1 MGVKMRFSLLWFIS
15 CLGIMAVCMSILAS
29 SSEALITGDAV
40 FGTNKIYVSKTY
52 NSTASVYYPQTIF
65 AKVNDSILF
74 IPGAYKNIIIDGI
87 STRIRFHGAVYTGNI
102 RLVSFE
108 IDGKRAYIPYSGNP
122 VYVNST
128 FYPKRFK
135 LVQVTSTGS
144 SAVLQMLSE
153 AKDAAEQQAD
163 QAGQPVQAIPMTQST
178 QTVQATQAQNS
189 QQDALG
195 AKSSAQYNAVP
206 QVYSMKAGQKRI
218 VQVNGKNVT
227 FEVVS
232 INKNQNGEPDT
243 AVFRIILQ

>member
-1 MGVKMRFSLLWFIS
+1 MRSSILGYIS
-15 CLGIMAVCMSILAS
+15 CMILMVVCISILAS

-52 NSTASVYYPQTIF
+52 NGTASVYYPQTIF
-65 AKVNDSILF
+65 AKANDSILF

-144 SAVLQMLSE
+144 SAVLQMLPE
-153 AKDAAEQQAD
+153 ARDAAGAQID
-163 QAGQPVQAIPMTQST
+163 QTGQPVQAIPA
-178 QTVQATQAQNS
+178 VQATQPVQVTQVQNS
-189 QQDALG
+189 QPDVSG
-195 AKSSAQYNAVP
+195 AKSATVQSNAVP